1 MNFGILFSGQ
11 GSQKPGMGLDFL
23 VDPLF
28 KETVEIASEAS
39 KQDIKAIFASEN
51 DELAKTIHVQ
61 PALVTFEMG
70 IFGMLMRD
78 LPDLN
83 IGGMVGLSLG
93 EYGAMAASGALD
105 LKNTISLVNDRAS
118 YMQADADKIDNAMAA
133 LIKPD
138 LDKVKTILIKLQN
151 DGQKVYFS
159 NFNSPKQMVIGG
171 EKQAVKLACQEIKNN
186 DAAHRA
192 IFLNVNGAFHTPLFN
207 TASQKMHERLKKVT
221 FKSSKIPVI
230 SNTTG
235 QPFTNDWAQIM
246 EKQLAVPT
254 HFGDCLQ
261 YLIDH
266 NNISATLE
274 IGPGK
279 TLSSFAKQI
288 DRSLENYRI
297 GSYDEYQKFIEETNA
312 VKG

>member
-11 GSQKPGMGLDFL
+11 GAQKSGMGLDFL

-28 KETVEIASEAS
+28 KETIETASEAS
-39 KQDIKAIFASEN
+39 KQDITAIFANKN
-51 DELAKTIHVQ
+51 DELTKTVHVQ
-61 PALVTFEMG
+61 PALVAFELG
-70 IFGMLMRD
+70 IFHILMRD
-78 LPDLN
+78 LPDLD
-83 IGGMVGLSLG
+83 IAGMVGLSLG

-105 LKNTISLVNDRAS
+105 LSNTISLVNDRAT
-118 YMQADADKIDNAMAA
+118 YMQADADKIDNAMSA

-138 LDKVKTILIKLQN
+138 LDKVKNILAKLQN
-151 DGQKVYFS
+151 AGQQVFLS
-159 NFNSPKQMVIGG
+159 NFNSPKQVVIGG
-171 EKQAVKLACQEIKNN
+171 EKEAVKLANQEIKAQA
-186 DAAHRA
+186 AAHRA
-192 IFLNVNGAFHTPLFN
+192 ILLNVNGAFHTPLFN
-207 TASQKMHERLKKVT
+207 TASKKMHERLKNVAFKPTKV
-221 FKSSKIPVI
+221 PVI

-261 YLIDH
+261 YLIEHDD
-266 NNISATLE
+266 ISATLE

-297 GSYDEYQKFIEETNA
+297 GTYDEYQEFIEDANGT
-312 VKG
+312 KR